1 MNMKKKLVSVLL
13 VLCLCAGALCAVACD
28 GEKPAAGEV
37 VTISPTAAP
46 NSLGGQLWETFLQ
59 EIAANEAVTV
69 EELARTLVDHPLI
82 RFDGTVA
89 PVEPGFLPG
98 FDNYEVTGF
107 RSGATFTPMIGSIP
121 FVGYVFELEDGVSA
135 AAFVEGLEKNANLRW
150 MVCVFADQLVVG
162 AQGNRVLFVMC

>member
-1 MNMKKKLVSVLL
+1 MKKKLVSILL
-13 VLCLCAGALCAVACD
+13 VLCLCAGALCAGACD
-28 GEKPAAGEV
+28 GEVPAAEV
-37 VTISPTAAP
+37 SGTTIAPTAAP
-46 NSLGGQLWETFLQ
+46 NSLGGRLWETFLQ
-59 EIAANEAVTV
+59 EIAAHEAVTV

-107 RSGATFTPMIGSIP
+107 RAGAMFCPMVGSIP
-121 FVGYVFELEDGVSA
+121 FVGYVFELEDGVDA
-135 AAFVEGLEKNANLRW
+135 ASFIEGLEKNANLRW
-150 MVCVFADQLVVG
+150 MVCVAADQLVAG